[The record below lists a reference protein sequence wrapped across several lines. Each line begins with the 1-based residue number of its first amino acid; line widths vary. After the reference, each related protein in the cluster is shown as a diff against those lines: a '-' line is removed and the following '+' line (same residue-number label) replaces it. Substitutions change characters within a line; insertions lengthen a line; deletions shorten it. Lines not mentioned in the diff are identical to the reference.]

1 MRNMRWIVILL
12 CFLAIAINYIDRA
25 NLAVAAPLIQKTLH
39 IGPAQMGL
47 ILSGFFWTYALMQMP
62 FGWFVDRVGARIALP
77 IAVAW
82 WSLFTALTSGA
93 SSVATMFGCRLALGI
108 GEAGAYPSCA
118 KLVSQWFKPSQ
129 RALATSIFD
138 SGSRVGSALSIPVVA
153 LIIGEL
159 GWEASFV
166 ITGAIGFAW
175 VIGWFLIY
183 KNPSRGDLTEKV
195 DAVTGAAATARKA
208 QGVSSARHPMGST
221 SPAMSPMSALSPAT
235 AVADGGNAPRERI
248 TWLSLFKYRT
258 LWGMML
264 GFFCL
269 NFVIYF
275 FITWFP
281 SYLVQTRGFSLKSL
295 GTLGMIPA
303 LMAIPSGW
311 LGGFVSDALF
321 RRGWS
326 LTAARKT
333 CMVGGMLLSST
344 ITLTA
349 FTTNIYLTLAFFGI
363 AYGSLAFA
371 AASIWSLPV
380 DVAPTPDHV
389 ASISGIQ
396 NFASNLAGI
405 VITTFT
411 GLMVAITHG
420 SFTVPLCVAGGFC
433 FLGAFSYL
441 VIVKR
446 VEPLNLAASTERQTQ
461 AHAHSA
467 V

>member
-1 MRNMRWIVILL
+1 MRKMRWVVIFL
-12 CFLAIAINYIDRA
+12 CFLAIAVNYIDRA
-25 NLAVAAPLIQKTLH
+25 NLAVAAPEIEKALG

-47 ILSGFFWTYALMQMP
+47 ILSGFFWTYALMQIP

-77 IAVAW
+77 LAVGW
-82 WSLFTALTSGA
+82 WSLFTAATASV
-93 SSVATMFGCRLALGI
+93 SSVAGMFGCRLLLGV

-118 KLVSQWFKPSQ
+118 KLVSQWFRRSE

-153 LIIGEL
+153 LIIGTL
-159 GWEASFV
+159 GWKAAFV
-166 ITGAIGFAW
+166 ITGALGALWI
-175 VIGWFLIY
+175 VGWFIIY
-183 KNPSRGDLTEKV
+183 RSPAHADMTGEH
-195 DAVTGAAATARKA
+195 DAVYEAPA
-208 QGVSSARHPMGST
+208 QT
-221 SPAMSPMSALSPAT
+221 
-235 AVADGGNAPRERI
+235 GGNDV
-248 TWLSLFKYRT
+248 TWASLFKHRT

-303 LMAIPSGW
+303 LMAIPGGW
-311 LGGFVSDALF
+311 IGGLVSDALY

-333 CMVGGMLLSST
+333 CMVGGMLMSSV
-344 ITLTA
+344 ITLST
-349 FTTNIYLTLAFFGI
+349 FTSNTYLMLAFFGI

-371 AASIWSLPV
+371 AASIWSLPA
-380 DVAPTPDHV
+380 DVAPTPRHV
-389 ASISGIQ
+389 ASIGGIQ

-411 GLMVAITHG
+411 GVMVALTKG
-420 SFTVPLCVAGGFC
+420 SFTVPLFVAGGFC

-441 VIVKR
+441 VIVGKI
-446 VEPLNLAASTERQTQ
+446 EPLPVDADQRSVEAAR
-461 AHAHSA
+461 SA

>member
-1 MRNMRWIVILL
+1 MRKMRWMVIFL

-25 NLAVAAPLIQKTLH
+25 NLAVAAPFIEKELG
-39 IGPAQMGL
+39 IGPAQMGF
-47 ILSGFFWTYALMQMP
+47 ILSGFFWTYAFMQIP
-62 FGWFVDRVGARIALP
+62 FGWFADRVGARIALP
-77 IAVAW
+77 IAVGW
-82 WSLFTALTSGA
+82 WSIFTAATA
-93 SSVATMFGCRLALGI
+93 TVSSVAGMFGCRLLLGI

-118 KLVSQWFKPSQ
+118 KLVSQWFKPQ
-129 RALATSIFD
+129 ERAIATSIFD

-153 LIIGEL
+153 LIISQL
-159 GWEASFV
+159 GWKAAFV
-166 ITGAIGFAW
+166 ITGLLGLVWI
-175 VIGWFLIY
+175 IGWFAIY
-183 KNPSRGDLTEKV
+183 R
-195 DAVTGAAATARKA
+195 
-208 QGVSSARHPMGST
+208 
-221 SPAMSPMSALSPAT
+221 SPAHGDMTGEQDT
-235 AVADGGNAPRERI
+235 APAPRAANKVS
-248 TWLSLFKYRT
+248 LGSLFRHRT

-281 SYLVQTRGFSLKSL
+281 SYLVQARGFSLSSL

-311 LGGFVSDALF
+311 LGGWVSDALY

-333 CMVGGMLLSST
+333 CMVGGMLMSSI
-344 ITLTA
+344 ITLSA
-349 FTTNIYLTLAFFGI
+349 FTSNTYLMLVFFGI

-371 AASIWSLPV
+371 AASIWSLPSE
-380 DVAPTPDHV
+380 VAPTPDYV
-389 ASISGIQ
+389 ASIGGIQ

-411 GLMVAITHG
+411 GVMLALTKG
-420 SFTVPLCVAGGFC
+420 SFTIPLVVAGGFC

-441 VIVKR
+441 VLVGR
-446 VEPLNLAASTERQTQ
+446 VEPLPIDPAGDR
-461 AHAHSA
+461 
-467 V
+467 

>member
-1 MRNMRWIVILL
+1 MRKMRWVVILL
-12 CFLAIAINYIDRA
+12 CFLAIAVNYIDRA
-25 NLAVAAPLIQKTLH
+25 NLAVAAPQIEKALG
-39 IGPAQMGL
+39 IGPAQMGF
-47 ILSGFFWTYALMQMP
+47 ILSGFFWTYAFMQMP

-77 IAVAW
+77 IAVGW
-82 WSLFTALTSGA
+82 WSLFTAATALTN
-93 SSVATMFGCRLALGI
+93 SVAGMFGCRLLLGV

-118 KLVSQWFKPSQ
+118 KLVSQWFRPQ
-129 RALATSIFD
+129 ERAIATSIFD

-153 LIIGEL
+153 LIISTL
-159 GWEASFV
+159 GWKAAFILTGLLGAVWVVGWLV
-166 ITGAIGFAW
+166 IYRSPAHADMTGAEHTAP
-175 VIGWFLIY
+175 VASVD
-183 KNPSRGDLTEKV
+183 NEHSKV
-195 DAVTGAAATARKA
+195 
-208 QGVSSARHPMGST
+208 
-221 SPAMSPMSALSPAT
+221 
-235 AVADGGNAPRERI
+235 
-248 TWLSLFKYRT
+248 TWASLFRHRT

-303 LMAIPSGW
+303 LVAIPGGW
-311 LGGFVSDALF
+311 LGGYVSDALF

-333 CMVGGMLLSST
+333 CMVGGMLLSSV
-344 ITLTA
+344 ITLSA
-349 FTTNIYLTLAFFGI
+349 FAPNVYLMLAFFGI

-371 AASIWSLPV
+371 AASIWSLPG
-380 DVAPTPDHV
+380 DVAPSPRYV
-389 ASISGIQ
+389 ASIGGIQ

-411 GLMVAITHG
+411 GVMVSLTKG
-420 SFTVPLCVAGGFC
+420 SFTIPLVVAGGFC

-441 VIVKR
+441 VLVGRI
-446 VEPLNLAASTERQTQ
+446 EPLTLASESESVPKGAGST
-461 AHAHSA
+461 

>member
-1 MRNMRWIVILL
+1 MRKMRWVVIFL
-12 CFLAIAINYIDRA
+12 CFLAIAVNYIDRA
-25 NLAVAAPLIQKTLH
+25 NLAVAAPQIEKALG
-39 IGPAQMGL
+39 IGPAEMGF

-77 IAVAW
+77 LAVGW
-82 WSLFTALTSGA
+82 WSVFTAMTA
-93 SSVATMFGCRLALGI
+93 VTSSVAGMFGCRLLLGV
-108 GEAGAYPSCA
+108 GEAGAYPSCT
-118 KLVSQWFKPSQ
+118 KLVSQWFPVKE
-129 RALATSIFD
+129 RAIATSIFD

-153 LIIGEL
+153 LIISSVGWKAAFVVTGLLGLVWIL
-159 GWEASFV
+159 GWFV
-166 ITGAIGFAW
+166 I
-175 VIGWFLIY
+175 Y
-183 KNPSRGDLTEKV
+183 RNPQPVEPNSAT
-195 DAVTGAAATARKA
+195 AAAAASRAKE
-208 QGVSSARHPMGST
+208 
-221 SPAMSPMSALSPAT
+221 
-235 AVADGGNAPRERI
+235 ERNRV
-248 TWLSLFKYRT
+248 TWGSLFRHRT

-303 LMAIPSGW
+303 LISIPGGW
-311 LGGFVSDALF
+311 LGGYVSDALF

-333 CMVGGMLLSST
+333 CMVGGMLLSSV
-344 ITLTA
+344 ITLSA
-349 FTTNIYLTLAFFGI
+349 FTSDIYLMLAFFGI

-371 AASIWSLPV
+371 AASIWSLPA

-389 ASISGIQ
+389 ASIGGIQ

-411 GLMVAITHG
+411 GVMVAMSKG
-420 SFTVPLCVAGGFC
+420 SFTIPLVVAGGFC

-441 VIVKR
+441 VIVGR
-446 VEPLNLAASTERQTQ
+446 IEPLPIAPDTGKVPAR
-461 AHAHSA
+461 AGSA
-467 V
+467 I

>member
-1 MRNMRWIVILL
+1 MKKKMRWVVIFL
-12 CFLAIAINYIDRA
+12 CFLAIAVNYVDRA
-25 NLAVAAPLIQKTLH
+25 NLAVAAPQIEKALG
-39 IGPAQMGL
+39 IGPAEMGF

-77 IAVAW
+77 LAVGW
-82 WSLFTALTSGA
+82 WSVFTAATA
-93 SSVATMFGCRLALGI
+93 VTTSVAGMFGCRLLLGV
-108 GEAGAYPSCA
+108 GEAGAYPSCT
-118 KLVSQWFKPSQ
+118 KLVSQWFEPKE
-129 RALATSIFD
+129 RAIATSIFD

-153 LIIGEL
+153 LIIGTL
-159 GWEASFV
+159 GWKAAFVLTGLLGAVWIVGWFV
-166 ITGAIGFAW
+166 I
-175 VIGWFLIY
+175 Y
-183 KNPSRGDLTEKV
+183 RNPV
-195 DAVTGAAATARKA
+195 QDAMETARNAAPAA
-208 QGVSSARHPMGST
+208 QAR
-221 SPAMSPMSALSPAT
+221 
-235 AVADGGNAPRERI
+235 GGQDNV
-248 TWLSLFKYRT
+248 TWASLFRHRT

-303 LMAIPSGW
+303 LIAIPGGW
-311 LGGFVSDALF
+311 LGGYVSDALF

-333 CMVGGMLLSST
+333 CMVGGMLVSSV
-344 ITLTA
+344 ITLSA
-349 FTTNIYLTLAFFGI
+349 FTENTYLMLAFFGI

-371 AASIWSLPV
+371 AASIWSLPC
-380 DVAPTPDHV
+380 DVAPTPRHV
-389 ASISGIQ
+389 ASIGGIQ

-411 GLMVAITHG
+411 GVMVAMTKG
-420 SFTVPLCVAGGFC
+420 SFTIPLVVAGGFC

-441 VIVKR
+441 FIVGR
-446 VEPLNLAASTERQTQ
+446 IEPLSLESESRDLPKGARSTI
-461 AHAHSA
+461 
-467 V
+467 

>member
-1 MRNMRWIVILL
+1 MRWVVIFL
-12 CFLAIAINYIDRA
+12 CFLAIAVNYIDRA
-25 NLAVAAPLIQKTLH
+25 NLAVAAPQIEKALG
-39 IGPAQMGL
+39 IGPAEMGF
-47 ILSGFFWTYALMQMP
+47 ILSGFFWSYALMQMP

-77 IAVAW
+77 LAVGW
-82 WSLFTALTSGA
+82 WSVFTAMTA
-93 SSVATMFGCRLALGI
+93 VTTSVAGMFGCRLLLGV
-108 GEAGAYPSCA
+108 GEAGAYPSCT
-118 KLVSQWFKPSQ
+118 KLVSQWFPARE
-129 RALATSIFD
+129 RAIATSIFD

-153 LIIGEL
+153 LIFSSVGWKAAFVVTGLLGLVWIL
-159 GWEASFV
+159 GWFV
-166 ITGAIGFAW
+166 I
-175 VIGWFLIY
+175 Y
-183 KNPSRGDLTEKV
+183 RNPEPV
-195 DAVTGAAATARKA
+195 DASSANTVAAA
-208 QGVSSARHPMGST
+208 
-221 SPAMSPMSALSPAT
+221 
-235 AVADGGNAPRERI
+235 PRAAEERNRV
-248 TWLSLFKYRT
+248 TWASLFRHRT

-303 LMAIPSGW
+303 LISIPGGW
-311 LGGFVSDALF
+311 LGGYVSDALF

-333 CMVGGMLLSST
+333 CMVGGMLLSSV
-344 ITLTA
+344 ITLSA
-349 FTTNIYLTLAFFGI
+349 FTSDVYLMLAFFGI

-371 AASIWSLPV
+371 AASIWSLPA

-389 ASISGIQ
+389 ASIGGIQ

-411 GLMVAITHG
+411 GVMVAMSKG
-420 SFTVPLCVAGGFC
+420 SFTIPLVVAGGFC

-441 VIVKR
+441 FIVGR
-446 VEPLNLAASTERQTQ
+446 IEPLSIPPDTGKAPTRAG
-461 AHAHSA
+461 SA
-467 V
+467 I

>member
-1 MRNMRWIVILL
+1 MRSMRWVVIFL
-12 CFLAIAINYIDRA
+12 CFLAIAINYVDRA
-25 NLAVAAPLIQKTLH
+25 NMAVAAPAIQKALD

-62 FGWFVDRVGARIALP
+62 FGWFVDRIGARIALP
-77 IAVAW
+77 LAVGW
-82 WSLFTALTSGA
+82 WSLFTALTA
-93 SSVATMFGCRLALGI
+93 TATSVSAMFGCRLLLGV

-118 KLVSQWFKPSQ
+118 KLVSQWFKPAQ

-138 SGSRVGSALSIPVVA
+138 SGSRVGSALSIPLVA
-153 LIIGEL
+153 LIINAL
-159 GWEASFV
+159 GWEASFI
-166 ITGAIGFAW
+166 ITGAVGFVW
-175 VIGWFLIY
+175 VLGWFLIY
-183 KNPSRGDLTEKV
+183 RSSSRGDLTGEA
-195 DAVTGAAATARKA
+195 DAVARQQAAPKKKI
-208 QGVSSARHPMGST
+208 P
-221 SPAMSPMSALSPAT
+221 
-235 AVADGGNAPRERI
+235 
-248 TWLSLFKYRT
+248 WLSLFRHRT

-311 LGGFVSDALF
+311 LGGYVSDALY

-326 LTAARKT
+326 LTKARKT
-333 CMVGGMLLSST
+333 CMVGGMLLSSI
-344 ITLTA
+344 ITLCA
-349 FTTNIYLTLAFFGI
+349 FTTNIYLMLAFFGI
-363 AYGSLAFA
+363 AYGSLSFA
-371 AASIWSLPV
+371 GASIWSLPG

-389 ASISGIQ
+389 ASIGGIQ

-411 GLMVAITHG
+411 GLMVSLTHG
-420 SFTVPLCVAGGFC
+420 SFTIPLCVAGGFC
-433 FLGAFSYL
+433 VLGAFSYL
-441 VIVKR
+441 VIVKKI
-446 VEPLNLAASTERQTQ
+446 EPLSVDDD
-461 AHAHSA
+461 AHSPAESPVQSA

>member
-1 MRNMRWIVILL
+1 MRKMRWVVILF
-12 CFLAIAINYIDRA
+12 CFLAIAVNYIDRA
-25 NLAVAAPLIQKTLH
+25 NLAVAAPQIEKALG
-39 IGPAQMGL
+39 IGPAEMGL

-62 FGWFVDRVGARIALP
+62 FGWFIDRVGARIALP
-77 IAVAW
+77 LAVGW
-82 WSLFTALTSGA
+82 WSLFTAATA
-93 SSVATMFGCRLALGI
+93 ATSSVMGMFGCRLMLGI

-118 KLVSQWFKPSQ
+118 KLVSQWFKPAQ

-153 LIIGEL
+153 LIIGTL
-159 GWEASFV
+159 GWKASFV
-166 ITGAIGFAW
+166 ITGMIGAVW
-175 VIGWFLIY
+175 MLGWFAIY
-183 KNPSRGDLTEKV
+183 R
-195 DAVTGAAATARKA
+195 
-208 QGVSSARHPMGST
+208 
-221 SPAMSPMSALSPAT
+221 SPAHGDMTGEKDVVPQPHVRSAGDAT
-235 AVADGGNAPRERI
+235 WA
-248 TWLSLFKYRT
+248 SLFRHRT
-258 LWGMML
+258 MWGMMI

-295 GTLGMIPA
+295 GTLGMVPA
-303 LMAIPSGW
+303 LISIPGGW
-311 LGGFVSDALF
+311 LGGFISDTLY

-326 LTAARKT
+326 LTASRKT
-333 CMVGGMLLSST
+333 CMVGGMLMSSV
-344 ITLTA
+344 ITLSA
-349 FTTNIYLTLAFFGI
+349 FTSNVYLMLGFFGI

-371 AASIWSLPV
+371 AASIWSLPA
-380 DVAPTPDHV
+380 DVAPSPGHV

-411 GLMVAITHG
+411 GVMVAMTKG
-420 SFTVPLCVAGGFC
+420 SFTIPLIVAGGFC

-441 VIVKR
+441 VIVGR
-446 VEPLNLAASTERQTQ
+446 IEPLPGASARHGDPEPAR
-461 AHAHSA
+461 SP

>member
-1 MRNMRWIVILL
+1 MRKMRWVVIFLA
-12 CFLAIAINYIDRA
+12 FLAIAINYIDRA
-25 NLAVAAPLIQKTLH
+25 NLAVAAPQIEKALG
-39 IGPAQMGL
+39 IGPAEMGF
-47 ILSGFFWTYALMQMP
+47 ILSGFFWSYALMQMP

-77 IAVAW
+77 LAVGW
-82 WSLFTALTSGA
+82 WSVFTALTA
-93 SSVATMFGCRLALGI
+93 VATSVVGMFGCRLMLGI

-118 KLVSQWFKPSQ
+118 KLVSQWFKKEQ
-129 RALATSIFD
+129 RAFATSIFD

-153 LIIGEL
+153 LIISAL
-159 GWEASFV
+159 GWKAAFVLTGLLGAVWIAGWFV
-166 ITGAIGFAW
+166 I
-175 VIGWFLIY
+175 Y
-183 KNPSRGDLTEKV
+183 RNPSQDDLDGAHDATRAAQTSGQQKV
-195 DAVTGAAATARKA
+195 
-208 QGVSSARHPMGST
+208 
-221 SPAMSPMSALSPAT
+221 
-235 AVADGGNAPRERI
+235 
-248 TWLSLFKYRT
+248 TWASLFRHRT

-303 LMAIPSGW
+303 LIAIPGGW
-311 LGGFVSDALF
+311 LGGYVSDALF

-333 CMVGGMLLSST
+333 CMVGGMLLSSV
-344 ITLTA
+344 ITLSA
-349 FTTNIYLTLAFFGI
+349 FTENVYLMLAFFGI

-371 AASIWSLPV
+371 AASIWSLPG
-380 DVAPTPDHV
+380 DVAPTPGHV
-389 ASISGIQ
+389 ASIGGIQ

-411 GLMVAITHG
+411 GAMVALTKG
-420 SFTVPLCVAGGFC
+420 SFTIPLVVAGGFC

-441 VIVKR
+441 VIVGR
-446 VEPLNLAASTERQTQ
+446 IEPLSIEPARDDERERVSST
-461 AHAHSA
+461 

>member
-1 MRNMRWIVILL
+1 MRKMRWVVILL
-12 CFLAIAINYIDRA
+12 CFLAIAVNYIDRA
-25 NLAVAAPLIQKTLH
+25 NLAVAAPQIEKALG
-39 IGPAQMGL
+39 IGPAEMGF
-47 ILSGFFWTYALMQMP
+47 ILSGFFWTYAFMQMP

-77 IAVAW
+77 IAVGW
-82 WSLFTALTSGA
+82 WSVFTAATALTS
-93 SSVATMFGCRLALGI
+93 SVAGMFGCRLLLGV

-118 KLVSQWFKPSQ
+118 KLVSQWFRPQ
-129 RALATSIFD
+129 ERAIATSIFD

-153 LIIGEL
+153 LIMSTL
-159 GWEASFV
+159 GWKAAFILTGLLGAVWIVGWLV
-166 ITGAIGFAW
+166 I
-175 VIGWFLIY
+175 Y
-183 KNPSRGDLTEKV
+183 R
-195 DAVTGAAATARKA
+195 
-208 QGVSSARHPMGST
+208 
-221 SPAMSPMSALSPAT
+221 SPAHADMSGVEDT
-235 AVADGGNAPRERI
+235 APVASVDNEHSKV
-248 TWLSLFKYRT
+248 TWASLFRHRT

-303 LMAIPSGW
+303 LIAIPGGW
-311 LGGFVSDALF
+311 LGGYVSDALF

-333 CMVGGMLLSST
+333 CMVGGMLLSSV
-344 ITLTA
+344 ITLSA
-349 FTTNIYLTLAFFGI
+349 FTSNVYLMLAFFGI

-371 AASIWSLPV
+371 AASIWSLPG
-380 DVAPTPDHV
+380 DVAPTPRHV
-389 ASISGIQ
+389 ASIGGIQ

-411 GLMVAITHG
+411 GVMVSLSKG
-420 SFTVPLCVAGGFC
+420 SFTIPLVVAGGFC

-441 VIVKR
+441 VLVGRI
-446 VEPLNLAASTERQTQ
+446 EPLTLASESESVPKGAGST
-461 AHAHSA
+461 

>member
-1 MRNMRWIVILL
+1 MKKMRWVVILL
-12 CFLAIAINYIDRA
+12 CFLAIAVNYIDRA
-25 NLAVAAPLIQKTLH
+25 NLAVAAPQIEKALG
-39 IGPAQMGL
+39 IGPAEMGV
-47 ILSGFFWTYALMQMP
+47 ILSGFFWTYAFMQMP

-77 IAVAW
+77 LAVGW
-82 WSLFTALTSGA
+82 WSVFTAATALTT
-93 SSVATMFGCRLALGI
+93 SVMGMFGCRLLLGV

-118 KLVSQWFKPSQ
+118 KLVSQWFGVKE
-129 RALATSIFD
+129 RAIATSIFD

-153 LIIGEL
+153 LIIGTL
-159 GWEASFV
+159 GWKAAFILTGLLGAVWIVGWIVIYRNPAPDDVSSTQEATS
-166 ITGAIGFAW
+166 
-175 VIGWFLIY
+175 
-183 KNPSRGDLTEKV
+183 
-195 DAVTGAAATARKA
+195 TARASGK
-208 QGVSSARHPMGST
+208 QSEV
-221 SPAMSPMSALSPAT
+221 
-235 AVADGGNAPRERI
+235 
-248 TWLSLFKYRT
+248 TWASLFRYRT

-303 LMAIPSGW
+303 LVSIPGGW
-311 LGGFVSDALF
+311 LGGYVSDALF

-333 CMVGGMLLSST
+333 CMVGGMLLSSV
-344 ITLTA
+344 ITLSA
-349 FTTNIYLTLAFFGI
+349 FTANTYLMLAFFGI

-371 AASIWSLPV
+371 AASIWSLPC
-380 DVAPTPDHV
+380 DVAPSPRHV

-411 GLMVAITHG
+411 GVMVSLSKG
-420 SFTVPLCVAGGFC
+420 SFTIPLVVAGGFC
-433 FLGAFSYL
+433 VLGAFSYL
-441 VIVKR
+441 VIVGR
-446 VEPLNLAASTERQTQ
+446 IEPLSLESERDSVPTG
-461 AHAHSA
+461 AGSA
-467 V
+467 I

>member
-1 MRNMRWIVILL
+1 MRKMRWVVILL
-12 CFLAIAINYIDRA
+12 CFLAIAVNYIDRA
-25 NLAVAAPLIQKTLH
+25 NLAVAAPEIEKALG
-39 IGPAQMGL
+39 IGPAQMGF

-77 IAVAW
+77 LAVGW
-82 WSLFTALTSGA
+82 WSVFTAATA
-93 SSVATMFGCRLALGI
+93 AATSVAGMFGCRLMLGV

-153 LIIGEL
+153 LIIGTMGWKASFIITGLIGALWIL
-159 GWEASFV
+159 GWVV
-166 ITGAIGFAW
+166 I
-175 VIGWFLIY
+175 Y
-183 KNPSRGDLTEKV
+183 R
-195 DAVTGAAATARKA
+195 
-208 QGVSSARHPMGST
+208 
-221 SPAMSPMSALSPAT
+221 SPAHGDMTGETDIVPDTRAERA
-235 AVADGGNAPRERI
+235 ADKV
-248 TWLSLFKYRT
+248 TWRSLFRHRT

-303 LMAIPSGW
+303 LMSIPGGW
-311 LGGFVSDALF
+311 IGGLVSDALF

-333 CMVGGMLLSST
+333 CMVGGMLLSSV
-344 ITLTA
+344 ITLSA
-349 FTTNIYLTLAFFGI
+349 FTSNVYLMLAFFGI
-363 AYGSLAFA
+363 SYGSLAFA
-371 AASIWSLPV
+371 AASIWSLPA
-380 DVAPTPDHV
+380 DVAPTPRHV

-411 GLMVAITHG
+411 GMMVALTKG
-420 SFTVPLCVAGGFC
+420 SFTIPLVVAGGFC

-441 VIVKR
+441 VIVGR
-446 VEPLNLAASTERQTQ
+446 IEPLPAERERPWLPDGATEGAQRT
-461 AHAHSA
+461 H

>member
-1 MRNMRWIVILL
+1 MRKMRWVVIFL
-12 CFLAIAINYIDRA
+12 CFLAIAVNYIDRA
-25 NLAVAAPLIQKTLH
+25 NLAVAAPEIEKALD

-77 IAVAW
+77 LAVGW
-82 WSLFTALTSGA
+82 WSLFTAATA
-93 SSVATMFGCRLALGI
+93 ATTSVAGMFGCRLMLGV

-129 RALATSIFD
+129 RAVATSIFD

-153 LIIGEL
+153 LIISTM
-159 GWEASFV
+159 GWKASFI
-166 ITGAIGFAW
+166 ITGLLGAVW
-175 VIGWFLIY
+175 VAGWFIIY
-183 KNPSRGDLTEKV
+183 RNPARGDLTGEH
-195 DAVTGAAATARKA
+195 DAVP
-208 QGVSSARHPMGST
+208 Q
-221 SPAMSPMSALSPAT
+221 PAMRSDEPKAT
-235 AVADGGNAPRERI
+235 WA
-248 TWLSLFKYRT
+248 SLFRHRT

-281 SYLVQTRGFSLKSL
+281 SYLVQTRGFSLRSL

-303 LMAIPSGW
+303 LMSIPGGW
-311 LGGFVSDALF
+311 IGGIVSDSLY

-333 CMVGGMLLSST
+333 CMVGGMLLSSV
-344 ITLTA
+344 ITLSA
-349 FTTNIYLTLAFFGI
+349 FTSDVYLMLAFFGI
-363 AYGSLAFA
+363 SYGSLAFA
-371 AASIWSLPV
+371 AASIWSLPA

-411 GLMVAITHG
+411 GLMVSLSKG
-420 SFTVPLCVAGGFC
+420 SFTVPLVVAGGFC

-441 VIVKR
+441 VIVGR
-446 VEPLNLAASTERQTQ
+446 IEPLPADPGKSRVLEGERST
-461 AHAHSA
+461 

>member
-1 MRNMRWIVILL
+1 MKKMRWVVIFL
-12 CFLAIAINYIDRA
+12 CFLAIAVNYIDRA
-25 NLAVAAPLIQKTLH
+25 NLAVAAPQIEKALG
-39 IGPAQMGL
+39 IGPAEMGF

-77 IAVAW
+77 LAVGW
-82 WSLFTALTSGA
+82 WSVFTAATA
-93 SSVATMFGCRLALGI
+93 VTTSVAGMFGSRLLLGV

-118 KLVSQWFKPSQ
+118 KLVSQWFRPEE
-129 RALATSIFD
+129 RAIATSIFD

-153 LIIGEL
+153 LIVGTL
-159 GWEASFV
+159 GWQAAFVLTGLLGAVWIVGWLVIYRNPVQDAMEA
-166 ITGAIGFAW
+166 ARDAA
-175 VIGWFLIY
+175 
-183 KNPSRGDLTEKV
+183 PAAHARGDN
-195 DAVTGAAATARKA
+195 DNVTWA
-208 QGVSSARHPMGST
+208 
-221 SPAMSPMSALSPAT
+221 
-235 AVADGGNAPRERI
+235 
-248 TWLSLFKYRT
+248 SLFRHRT

-303 LMAIPSGW
+303 LMSIPGGW
-311 LGGFVSDALF
+311 IGGIVSDALY

-326 LTAARKT
+326 LTASRKT
-333 CMVGGMLLSST
+333 CMVGGMLLSSV
-344 ITLTA
+344 ITLSA
-349 FTTNIYLTLAFFGI
+349 FTSDVYLMLAFFGI
-363 AYGSLAFA
+363 SYGSLAFA
-371 AASIWSLPV
+371 AASIWSLPA

-411 GLMVAITHG
+411 GLMVSLTKG
-420 SFTVPLCVAGGFC
+420 SFTVPLVVAGGFC

-441 VIVKR
+441 VIVGR
-446 VEPLNLAASTERQTQ
+446 IEPLPACSGKLRVLEDERST
-461 AHAHSA
+461 